1 MTNAGFGRSIGG
13 AARAVAAL
21 FTATGKRWAG
31 DNMPSMSASLAFH
44 ALLSMAPLLLVLV
57 AVFRLVLSN
66 DAVETQILTQVGQS
80 LGAEAAEGVRIV
92 LQNAVRERSNA
103 IVVGGGTIVMLLVFS
118 AGFFRQLIHALNVV
132 WRVNEEKAGLVSG
145 IVRLARGHALAF
157 AMVICIGLYLYA
169 SVLVKAVAIIPE
181 QALVNAFPSAA
192 GFVSQLPRYLAPAF
206 LFVLF
211 TLVFMI
217 LPARRISWRD
227 VWTGSLL
234 TTVLFVACYRLIQLY
249 LQRTAVTSY
258 YGAAGSFIVILLWI
272 YWSAMI
278 FLFGAE
284 FAKAYAERYGTL
296 GRRSAGATRS

>member
-1 MTNAGFGRSIGG
+1 MKETGFVRT
-13 AARAVAAL
+13 AARAGRELVAL
-21 FTATGKRWAG
+21 FSTAGKRWAG

-44 ALLSMAPLLLVLV
+44 ALLSMAPLLLVFV

-66 DAVETQILTQVGQS
+66 DAVETQILAQVGTS
-80 LGAEAAEGVRIV
+80 LGPEAAEGVRIV
-92 LQNAVRERSNA
+92 LQNAVKERSNA
-103 IVVGGGTIVMLLVFS
+103 IFIGGGTIVMLLVFS

-132 WRVNEEKAGLVSG
+132 WRVHEEKTGLASV
-145 IVRLARGHALAF
+145 IIRLARGHFLAF
-157 AMVICIGLYLYA
+157 AMVICLGFYLYA
-169 SVLVKAVAIIPE
+169 SMLIKAVAIIPE
-181 QALVNAFPSAA
+181 QALIGAFPSAA
-192 GFVSQLPRYLAPAF
+192 GFITQLPRYLAPAI
-206 LFVLF
+206 LFVLLM
-211 TLVFMI
+211 LVFMI
-217 LPARRISWRD
+217 LPARRISLRD

-249 LQRTAVTSY
+249 LQRNAVTSY

-296 GRRSAGATRS
+296 RRG

>member
-1 MTNAGFGRSIGG
+1 
-13 AARAVAAL
+13 
-21 FTATGKRWAG
+21 
-31 DNMPSMSASLAFH
+31 MPSMSASLAFH

-57 AVFRLVLSN
+57 ALFQLVLSN
-66 DAVETQILTQVGQS
+66 DAVEAQILTQVGRS
-80 LGAEAAEGVRIV
+80 LGSEAAEGVRIV
-92 LQNAVRERSNA
+92 LQNAVRGRSNA
-103 IVVGGGTIVMLLVFS
+103 IFIGGGSIVMLLVFS
-118 AGFFRQLIHALNVV
+118 AGFFRQLIHSLNVV
-132 WRVNEEKAGLVSG
+132 WRVHEEKTGVTSG
-145 IVRLARGHALAF
+145 IIRLVRGHFLAF
-157 AMVICIGLYLYA
+157 GMVICIGIYLYA
-169 SVLVKAVAIIPE
+169 SMLVKAIAIIPE
-181 QALVNAFPSAA
+181 QALLRAFPSAA
-192 GFVSQLPRYLAPAF
+192 GFVAQLPRFIAPAI

-211 TLVFMI
+211 MLVFMI

-227 VWTGSLL
+227 VWPGSIL

-296 GRRSAGATRS
+296 RRRSAGAARS

>member
-1 MTNAGFGRSIGG
+1 MTKTGFARSIR
-13 AARAVAAL
+13 AAAKAVGAL
-21 FTATGKRWAG
+21 FTAAGRRWAG

-66 DAVETQILTQVGQS
+66 DAVESQILAQVGQS
-80 LGAEAAEGVRIV
+80 IGPDAAEGVRIV

-103 IVVGGGTIVMLLVFS
+103 IFIGGGTIVMLLAFS

-132 WRVNEEKAGLVSG
+132 WRAHEERSG
-145 IVRLARGHALAF
+145 ITGGIIRLVRGHFLAF
-157 AMVICIGLYLYA
+157 AMVICLGLYLYA

-181 QALVNAFPSAA
+181 QALLRAFPSASE
-192 GFVSQLPRYLAPAF
+192 FISQLPRYIAPVI

-227 VWTGSLL
+227 VWAGSLL

-296 GRRSAGATRS
+296 KRR